1 LDESLARASQLEALD
16 DPDRWIINLR
26 VSKMG
31 GVIRSLEV
39 VREAVRRDVGV
50 IVGCHVGETGI
61 LSRAAL
67 GLMQAAGDQLVAAEG
82 AFGTQLLRRDLTMPS
97 LRFDWAGRL
106 DLSQVADMGKTGFG
120 LDLDP
125 KAELVPLDP

>member
-1 LDESLARASQLEALD
+1 
-16 DPDRWIINLR
+16 
-26 VSKMG
+26 M
-31 GVIRSLEV
+31 
-39 VREAVRRDVGV
+39 

-67 GLMQAAGDQLVAAEG
+67 TVMQAVGNRLVAAEG
-82 AFGTQLLRRDLTMPS
+82 AFGTQLLRRDLTVPS

-106 DLSQVADMGKTGFG
+106 ELSRVAGLGASGFG

-125 KAELVPLDP
+125 KAGLIPLHPQRAQEMERP